1 MKVSQNIASQNS
13 VNVESKIK
21 LQKVN
26 EKFFIYKL
34 HNIFQPYLLN
44 SNMATSGHL
53 VYHTN
58 IMSQMIIAKI

>member
-1 MKVSQNIASQNS
+1 MK
-13 VNVESKIK
+13 KI
-21 LQKVN
+21 
-26 EKFFIYKL
+26 FIYKL

>member
-13 VNVESKIK
+13 VKFVKNP
-21 LQKVN
+21 QKNN
-26 EKFFIYKL
+26 EK
-34 HNIFQPYLLN
+34 IF
-44 SNMATSGHL
+44 NMATSGHL

>member
-13 VNVESKIK
+13 VKFVKNPQKIMK
-21 LQKVN
+21 
-26 EKFFIYKL
+26 KFFIYKL